1 MQKRVMAKRTQLG
14 PRSHPEYDTH
24 GGALVEKKKEKWGKR
39 KKKSVRKRAGKSR
52 RSIKIVSAKPAG
64 QPRSPELGYP
74 AGPGFASLT
83 AVVALSA

>member
-39 KKKSVRKRAGKSR
+39 KKKVSGNVPVNPGEALKLCLPSQLDSHALRSLAIQPVLASR
-52 RSIKIVSAKPAG
+52 R
-64 QPRSPELGYP
+64 
-74 AGPGFASLT
+74 
-83 AVVALSA
+83 

>member
-39 KKKSVRKRAGKSR
+39 KKKCQETCR
-52 RSIKIVSAKPAG
+52 
-64 QPRSPELGYP
+64 
-74 AGPGFASLT
+74 
-83 AVVALSA
+83 